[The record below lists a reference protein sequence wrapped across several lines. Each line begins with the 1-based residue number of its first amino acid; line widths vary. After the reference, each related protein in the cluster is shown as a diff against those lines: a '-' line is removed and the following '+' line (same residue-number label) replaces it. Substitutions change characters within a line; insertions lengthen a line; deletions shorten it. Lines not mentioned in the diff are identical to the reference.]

1 MCGSFSTQ
9 RLSWR
14 DVNTL
19 ARLTITAPLPG
30 FPDGDRFPMRKK
42 QKAVTDWNRTP
53 IIREVD
59 GEYEAVEAVWGLV
72 PMWWS
77 KPLVEKSFDTF
88 NAKVERV
95 KEAKSFKHTLK
106 NQRCLIPSSGFYEST
121 GPKGSMRR
129 HKCGLADGGPVLLMG
144 LWDHNRTHD
153 LLSFTILTTEPG
165 DHFRRFHHRVAAVA
179 PDADTVNA
187 YFGGDVELMVDLARR
202 SNGDQLAVDPPEPL
216 AATA

>member
-14 DVNTL
+14 EVNRL

-42 QKAVTDWNRTP
+42 QKAVTEWNRTP
-53 IIREVD
+53 IIRAVD

-106 NQRCLIPSSGFYEST
+106 NQRVKWT
-121 GPKGSMRR
+121 GYK
-129 HKCGLADGGPVLLMG
+129 
-144 LWDHNRTHD
+144 
-153 LLSFTILTTEPG
+153 
-165 DHFRRFHHRVAAVA
+165 
-179 PDADTVNA
+179 
-187 YFGGDVELMVDLARR
+187 
-202 SNGDQLAVDPPEPL
+202 
-216 AATA
+216 